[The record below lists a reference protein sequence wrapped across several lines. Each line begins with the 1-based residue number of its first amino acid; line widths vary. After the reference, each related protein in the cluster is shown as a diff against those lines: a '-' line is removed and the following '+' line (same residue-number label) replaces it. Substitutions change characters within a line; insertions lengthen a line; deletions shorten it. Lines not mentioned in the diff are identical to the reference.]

1 MNLSLETK
9 SLILGTVSGLA
20 AISIAFAAGEILR
33 PKEAP
38 ATNTTAGLVIPPAST
53 QQRQGYDLFML
64 NCAHCH
70 GDDARGTEEAPNLTT
85 LKKSDARVASL
96 IANGIKGE
104 MPRFGSKLREE
115 DVRELIRFLHSLK
128 PGQT

>member
-1 MNLSLETK
+1 M
-9 SLILGTVSGLA
+9 
-20 AISIAFAAGEILR
+20 
-33 PKEAP
+33 
-38 ATNTTAGLVIPPAST
+38 
-53 QQRQGYDLFML
+53 

-85 LKKSDARVASL
+85 LKKSDARIASL

-115 DVRELIRFLHSLK
+115 DVRELIHFLHSLK